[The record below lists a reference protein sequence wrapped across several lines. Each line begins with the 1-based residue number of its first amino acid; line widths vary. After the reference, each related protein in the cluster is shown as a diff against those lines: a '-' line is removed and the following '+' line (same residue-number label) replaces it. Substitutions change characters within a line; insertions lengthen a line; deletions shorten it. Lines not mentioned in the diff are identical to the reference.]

1 MRIIYHICLLF
12 ATMRIELHQAGKRY
26 NRDWIFKQLD
36 YVFTTGSYAITGN
49 NGSGKSTLLQTVAGY
64 IGPSKGSITYQ
75 YHGNIIAPENVFN
88 YIAMATP
95 YLDLIEEMTTK
106 ELIEFQAIFKPYKAG
121 IKTEK
126 IIETCG
132 LTSATDKQIRYFSS
146 GMKQR
151 LKLGLA
157 FFADTPVLLLDEP
170 CTNLDKSGIDIYL
183 SLINDYCENRLVVV
197 CSNDEQEISFCK
209 HRLSIMDYK

>member
-1 MRIIYHICLLF
+1 
-12 ATMRIELHQAGKRY
+12 MRIELHQAGKRY

-36 YVFTTGSYAITGN
+36 FVFATDSYAITGN
-49 NGSGKSTLLQTVAGY
+49 NGSGKSTLLQTIAGY
-64 IGPSKGSITYQ
+64 IAPSKGSI
-75 YHGNIIAPENVFN
+75 N
-88 YIAMATP
+88 YTINDHTISNDHIFHYLSMATP

-106 ELIEFQAIFKPYKAG
+106 ELIEFQAIFKPYKVG
-121 IKTEK
+121 IKPEM
-126 IIETCG
+126 IMETCG
-132 LTSATDKQIRYFSS
+132 LSNAVNKQIRYFSS

-157 FFADTPVLLLDEP
+157 FFADTPLLLLDEP

-183 SLINDYCENRLVVV
+183 RLIQEHCDNRLVIV